1 MSAVDKPTSRG
12 PAAQEEASVTRP
24 PSIWHTLVTST
35 EGRIG
40 LALTVI
46 MLILVIAGPFLA
58 PYPIDQIGVCP
69 PLAQPSPEH
78 PLGCDQLGRDVFS
91 RVLSGGTGILFVPL
105 AAVALAV
112 VLGGLLGMLA
122 AYSRGG
128 VDSAISRSFDVLM
141 AVPPLLIVLV
151 LIAGLGSSPTVMI
164 VTVALVFVPRVGRV
178 VKGSSQAVVTSD
190 FVQSAQARGERTT
203 SILVREVLPNISAPV
218 IADTALRIT
227 YAIIF
232 IATLNFLG
240 LGAQPPSPDWGLM
253 VAESRKF
260 ITVQPWATIGAATCI
275 ALLSIAFNFI
285 ADALTRHLARSSN
298 RTRPQL

>member
-1 MSAVDKPTSRG
+1 MSAIDPQVPV
-12 PAAQEEASVTRP
+12 EEASARRP
-24 PSIWHTLVTST
+24 PSIWHTLVTSA

-40 LALTVI
+40 LVLTALMLLIVI
-46 MLILVIAGPFLA
+46 VGPFVA
-58 PYPIDQIGVCP
+58 PYPPDQIGVCP
-69 PLAQPSPEH
+69 PLAQPSVDH

-91 RVLSGGTGILFVPL
+91 RVLSGGTGILFVPV

-112 VLGGLLGMLA
+112 LIGGLLGMLA
-122 AYSRGG
+122 AYSGG
-128 VDSAISRSFDVLM
+128 STDSVISRTFDVLM

-151 LIAGLGSSPTVMI
+151 LIAGLGSSPIVMI

-190 FVQSAQARGERTT
+190 FVQSAQARGERTP
-203 SILVREVLPNISAPV
+203 SILVREILPNISAPV

>member
-1 MSAVDKPTSRG
+1 MSDSSPSPAVEDVTS
-12 PAAQEEASVTRP
+12 SRP

-40 LALTVI
+40 LALTAI
-46 MLILVIAGPFLA
+46 MLIIVVAGPFLA

-69 PLAQPSPEH
+69 PLAQPSLDH

-91 RVLSGGTGILFVPL
+91 RVLSGGTGILFVPV
-105 AAVALAV
+105 ASVALAV
-112 VLGGLLGMLA
+112 VIGGLLGMLA
-122 AYSRGG
+122 AYSRGA
-128 VDSAISRSFDVLM
+128 VDSTISRIFDILM

-151 LIAGLGSSPTVMI
+151 LIAGLGSSPLVMI

-190 FVQSAQARGERTT
+190 FVQSAQARGERTS
-203 SILVREVLPNISAPV
+203 SILIREVLPNISAPV

-275 ALLSIAFNFI
+275 ALLSVAFNFI
-285 ADALTRHLARSSN
+285 ADALTRHLARTSVH
-298 RTRPQL
+298 TRPQL